1 MSRQRPTP
9 IVARVIEV
17 PRFALNL
24 LLSAELAQLFVVL
37 DASFD
42 DLDDACVRRA
52 PPRRVRLA
60 SERAWPGLAWPGL
73 GLASAWLH
81 EHEQRGY
88 PAASSMRSGC
98 VGSVRE

>member
-1 MSRQRPTP
+1 MSQQRPP

-42 DLDDACVRRA
+42 DLDDAGV
-52 PPRRVRLA
+52 
-60 SERAWPGLAWPGL
+60 
-73 GLASAWLH
+73 
-81 EHEQRGY
+81 
-88 PAASSMRSGC
+88 
-98 VGSVRE
+98 